1 MASLEQV
8 ILKLDNS
15 QFLKSLNQPNE
26 NIKREDFRFYVATN
40 YLYFFCLIIHFFL
53 LIIFTCLEVNIMA
66 VFNVFSCAVFL
77 AVLQINKKGKLN
89 TAYNFAIAEVALHAA
104 LATVCLG
111 WESNFCFYSMYLC
124 CFIMFTPFLTLRIK
138 VIETALT
145 SILFVI
151 AYIIVLVSNP
161 IYQLDKGIL
170 GAIGAIN
177 IAAIISLLSF
187 IFYLYFKITDDLG
200 KKLKRAAEVDGLTG
214 AYNRRFFNEYL
225 EIEVKRILNQLQY
238 NTAECQIDFGIAIID
253 IDDFKKIN
261 DIYGH
266 LAGDNVLKQ
275 VVQIIKAAIF
285 SRDIVC
291 RYGGE
296 EFVILF
302 TQASNEG
309 AVRTAE
315 KIRKGIQEHSF
326 YLNDDVKEGHI
337 TVSIGFASFSEGCS
351 SDVNSILEIADA
363 RLYAAKIQGKNKV
376 IYQ

>member
-8 ILKLDNS
+8 IFKLDS
-15 QFLKSLNQPNE
+15 SRFLKSLNQPNE

-53 LIIFTCLEVNIMA
+53 LILFTCLEVNIMA

-77 AVLQINKKGKLN
+77 AILQINKKGKLN
-89 TAYNFAIAEVALHAA
+89 TAYNFAIAEVAIHAA
-104 LATVCLG
+104 LATICLG

-124 CFIMFTPFLTLRIK
+124 CFIMFTPFLRLRVK
-138 VIETALT
+138 VVEIAMT
-145 SILFVI
+145 SMLFI
-151 AYIIVLVSNP
+151 SAYIVVLFNAP
-161 IYQLDKGIL
+161 IYRLDKGIL

-238 NTAECQIDFGIAIID
+238 KKGECSSGFGIAVID
-253 IDDFKKIN
+253 IDDFKKVN

-275 VVQIIKAAIF
+275 VVQIIKETIF

-302 TQASNEG
+302 TETSDEG
-309 AVRTAE
+309 AVKTAE
-315 KIRKGIQEHSF
+315 KIRKNIEKHNF
-326 YLNDDVKEGHI
+326 YLNDDAKEGKI
-337 TVSIGFASFSEGCS
+337 TISIGFASFSEGCRG
-351 SDVNSILEIADA
+351 DVNSILEIADA
-363 RLYAAKIQGKNKV
+363 RLYTAKIQGKNKV